1 MSIQSRQAVRL
12 IKFIAEMKKNNYPN
26 ASSFVKLLKQ
36 ADLEE
41 NIACACSIRTVM
53 RDIETLQTEY
63 HAPIEYDA
71 ANHGYYLTDPSWELQ
86 APVMSDDIL
95 SMTLLGTKLATDILP
110 KPIKEEVESA
120 VEKMLAN
127 NSSEFFDEAMIESL
141 LCATGIKAAVDPV
154 VFKKIFDAWR
164 HHQVLKITY
173 IKPNEEP
180 TERLFE
186 PHIIAFYH
194 GIWYIKGYDFG
205 KKDAKSLAVQRI
217 STAVFAGKSFL
228 TDKKLLENT
237 RQNGL
242 FEYPKVEGI
251 RLKCDASISFYLREH
266 QKAKQFA
273 IEPQDDG
280 SLIVTLQPSIEH
292 EVIKWIMGEAGH
304 IEVLQ
309 PIELRRKVAE
319 AARKVLER
327 NS

>member
-1 MSIQSRQAVRL
+1 
-12 IKFIAEMKKNNYPN
+12 
-26 ASSFVKLLKQ
+26 
-36 ADLEE
+36 
-41 NIACACSIRTVM
+41 
-53 RDIETLQTEY
+53 
-63 HAPIEYDA
+63 
-71 ANHGYYLTDPSWELQ
+71 
-86 APVMSDDIL
+86 
-95 SMTLLGTKLATDILP
+95 ILP
-110 KPIKEEVESA
+110 QPIRAEVESA
-120 VEKMLAN
+120 VEKVLAS
-127 NSSEFFDEAMIESL
+127 NSSEFFDEAMIQSM
-141 LCATGIKAAVDPV
+141 LCATGIKAAVKPE

-173 IKPNEEP
+173 VKPNDEP
-180 TERLFE
+180 SERLFE

-205 KKDAKSLAVQRI
+205 RKDAKSLAVQRI
-217 STAVFAGKSFL
+217 STAVFAGRSFI

-242 FEYPKVEGI
+242 FEYPKIEGI

-280 SLIVTLQPSIEH
+280 SLIVALRPSIEH
-292 EVIKWIMGEAGH
+292 EVIKWILGEAGH

-309 PIELRRKVAE
+309 PIELRRKVAD
-319 AARKVLER
+319 AAKRILEK